1 MSQNDFSISNASG
14 AAVRADL
21 NNALQ
26 ALVSN
31 SSGSSEPGTKY
42 AHQIWLDTTTATA
55 PIIKQRNSAND
66 AWKTIGTV
74 NADGSISLAGTAAID
89 IPVGTT
95 AQRPSSPSEG
105 QIRRNTTLS
114 SFEGYTGSIW
124 APLGGGATGGGADQV
139 FVQNSNTITTN
150 YSIPADT
157 NASSVGPVTIN
168 SSVTVTVPSGGVW
181 VIL

>member
-1 MSQNDFSISNASG
+1 MSQNDFSLANQSG
-14 AAVRADL
+14 AAFRADL

-26 ALVSN
+26 ALASA
-31 SSGSSEPGTKY
+31 SSGSSAPTTTY

-74 NADGSISLAGTAAID
+74 NADGSISMAGTAAFD

-95 AQRPSSPSEG
+95 AQRPGSPSEG

-124 APLGGGATGGGADQV
+124 APLGGGATGGGADQC
-139 FVQNSNTITTN
+139 FINNSNVITTS
-150 YSIPADT
+150 YTQPANT
-157 NASSVGPVTIN
+157 NSVSTGPITIN
-168 SSVTVTVPSGGVW
+168 ASVTVTIAGSW
-181 VIL
+181 VVL